1 MWGATSNQ
9 KRFIMQGI
17 LGEKVGMTAIFS
29 EDGQQIPVTV
39 IRVAGN
45 QVCGKRTVERDGYSA
60 IIVGFGERPA
70 KRATRPERGFFAA
83 ANMIVERDGREFVK
97 RYVREFR
104 MSPQQVDAYEIGA
117 TLSPSEIFNEGGV
130 CDVTGT
136 SKGRG
141 FAGVMKRHNFRGGKA
156 THGVHEY
163 FRHGG
168 SIGMNTTPARV
179 FKKRKMPGQLGNARS
194 TVQNVAVVQ
203 VLEDEGLLLV
213 RGGVPGPNG
222 GMVMVRKAVKR
233 RH

>member
-1 MWGATSNQ
+1 MH
-9 KRFIMQGI
+9 GI

-29 EDGQQIPVTV
+29 ADGLQVPVTV
-39 IRVAGN
+39 VRVTGN
-45 QVCGKRTVERDGYSA
+45 RVCGKRTVERDGYSA

-83 ANMIVERDGREFVK
+83 ANLIEERDGREYVK

-104 MSPQQVDAYEIGA
+104 LTPEQVAAYEIGD
-117 TLSPSEIFNEGGV
+117 TLSPSELFEEGNV

-141 FAGVMKRHNFRGGKA
+141 FTGVMKRYNFRGGKA

-168 SIGMNTTPARV
+168 SIGMNTSPARV
-179 FKKRKMPGQLGNARS
+179 FKKRKMPGQHGNARS
-194 TVQNVAVVQ
+194 TVQNLAVVQ
-203 VLEDEGLLLV
+203 IIEDEGLMLI
-213 RGGVPGPNG
+213 RGGIPGPNG
-222 GMVMVRKAVKR
+222 GMVMIRKAVKR

>member
-1 MWGATSNQ
+1 
-9 KRFIMQGI
+9 MQGI
-17 LGEKVGMTAIFS
+17 LGEKVGMTSIFS

-39 IRVAGN
+39 VRVAGN

-60 IIVGFGERPA
+60 VILGFGERRA

-83 ANMIVERDGREFVK
+83 NNLIEERDGREYVK
-97 RYVREFR
+97 RHVREFR
-104 MSPQQVDAYEIGA
+104 ITPEQLDGYEIGA
-117 TLSPSEIFNEGGV
+117 AVNAADVLNEGGI

-141 FAGVMKRHNFRGGKA
+141 FTGVMKRHNFRGTKA

-168 SIGMNTTPARV
+168 SISMNTSPARV
-179 FKKRKMPGQLGNARS
+179 FKKRKMPGQHGNAR
-194 TVQNVAVVQ
+194 TTIQNVAVVQ
-203 VLEDEGLLLV
+203 ILADEGLVLL

-222 GMVMVRKAVKR
+222 GLVMIRKAVKGR
-233 RH
+233 G